1 MAGLTIPPINIPFVV
16 AATALL
22 ICASIAKRFADHQPK
37 KANKSQK
44 GEILKQLLALSEHDG
59 KVKATSSSIR
69 SRTPVVSQPRRPAPT
84 ARKTPAKIAQPI
96 RSSKVDSK
104 PGRIPI
110 VRA

>member
-16 AATALL
+16 AAIALL

-37 KANKSQK
+37 KADKSQK

-59 KVKATSSSIR
+59 KVTATSSSTR
-69 SRTPVVSQPRRPAPT
+69 SRTPVVSQPRRPATT
-84 ARKTPAKIAQPI
+84 ARKTPDKIAQPI